1 MLYFLIHFFFNF
13 QMWWNVLQQKQVPL
27 FVTIKKNNWA
37 LNAFWMPYFSI
48 SHLFLKK
55 EIKLNNLSS
64 HTRGKKQLYDPF
76 ADICATDGQQLNRP
90 KYRMTAWGKERTEII
105 STMTHTDF
113 TTLEQLPPHKT
124 HQVKLRLL
132 NTWTQPQT
140 EEDWVSMNKFQYLWQ
155 SFKLISCN
163 YRLITFVD
171 VVLWKK

>member
-1 MLYFLIHFFFNF
+1 
-13 QMWWNVLQQKQVPL
+13 MWWNVLQQKQLPL
-27 FVTIKKNNWA
+27 FVTIKKTTG
-37 LNAFWMPYFSI
+37 LSMPSGCLIFSI

-55 EIKLNNLSS
+55 EIKLNNFSS
-64 HTRGKKQLYDPF
+64 HTRGKKQLWKLYDPF

-90 KYRMTAWGKERTEII
+90 KYRMTARGKERTEII

-124 HQVKLRLL
+124 HQVKPRLL

-171 VVLWKK
+171 VVLKWKK